1 MLHLPDHTAASSV
14 PQAIVFRA
22 RNLSKV
28 YLMGEVAVHA
38 LRDIDLDIYERE
50 FAVLRLSGSGK
61 STLLFRRVRAMT
73 IVHFLFMYLKSRSGL
88 LPRTVRYDRLPNPAL
103 YASFQPYQRI
113 QATLSSWIG
122 NECSRDGAGCS
133 LSVPP
138 PAPAAGRL
146 MGFGAR

>member
-50 FAVLRLSGSGK
+50 PSIRGYVECLN
-61 STLLFRRVRAMT
+61 VRCP
-73 IVHFLFMYLKSRSGL
+73 G
-88 LPRTVRYDRLPNPAL
+88 
-103 YASFQPYQRI
+103 
-113 QATLSSWIG
+113 
-122 NECSRDGAGCS
+122 
-133 LSVPP
+133 
-138 PAPAAGRL
+138 
-146 MGFGAR
+146 